1 MSMADELFT
10 CRVREHHIGK
20 RFEDVREEDWD
31 FVRWVLLQVE
41 IRNHNLRSF
50 AQYCRAENDE
60 ELALIAAAEASEA
73 DFMTARA
80 VRLRALVT
88 DDTATMP
95 LLTFLL
101 RASTGLQHADRHR
114 CGGRQRAEAA
124 TLLAASC
131 VCKGWLRVAG
141 EVATPFLGPVHPGVA
156 RKMWLVNDLRELSSH
171 TRRSQPP
178 WYVDAVNGDDNA
190 DGMEATPLRS
200 VERAEQ
206 KMLAFCTDDDR
217 SHGTQNFVQV
227 LRCDPETCTLSTCD
241 AASCKQLVCKV
252 HGFGIAHWVPGFVQE
267 LSFIQGV
274 CGEQGCTKAFC
285 KLHHSRQRLSACDV
299 CQNGSNAAAQLGAC
313 NHDELGPPQLFC
325 KEHLRHCH
333 GWAWRKRVLQA
344 EGFLEADDDDEEGE
358 EGENSE
364 EYGSDYSYDEDGGAM
379 HECGFDCCPQCFQDH
394 KCGDDPTQYC

>member
-1 MSMADELFT
+1 MADELFT

-20 RFEDVREEDWD
+20 RFEDVREEDLD
-31 FVRWVLLQVE
+31 FVRWVLLQVD
-41 IRNHNLRSF
+41 IRNHNLRAF
-50 AQYCRAENDE
+50 AQYCQAENDE
-60 ELALIAAAEASEA
+60 ERALIAAAEAAEA
-73 DFMTARA
+73 IFVTARA

-131 VCKGWLRVAG
+131 VCRGWLRVAG
-141 EVATPFLGPVHPGVA
+141 EVATPFLGPVQPGVA

-178 WYVDAVNGDDNA
+178 WYVDAVDGDDAA

-200 VERAEQ
+200 VERAGQ
-206 KMLAFCTDDDR
+206 KMLAFCTDDDDR
-217 SHGTQNFVQV
+217 SHDTQNVVHV
-227 LRCDPETCTLSTCD
+227 LRCDPEMCTLSTCD
-241 AASCKQLVCKV
+241 AVSCKQLVCKV
-252 HGFGIAHWVPGFVQE
+252 HGFGIAHWVPGYVEQ
-267 LSFIQGV
+267 LSFIEGV

-285 KLHHSRQRLSACDV
+285 KSHHSRHRLSACDV
-299 CQNGSNAAAQLGAC
+299 CQNGFNAGAQLGAY
-313 NHDELGPPQLFC
+313 NHDEIGSLPLFC
-325 KEHLRHCH
+325 NDHLRHCH
-333 GWAWRKRVLQA
+333 GWKWRKRVLQA
-344 EGFLEADDDDEEGE
+344 EGFLEADDDDEESE
-358 EGENSE
+358 ESENSE
-364 EYGSDYSYDEDGGAM
+364 EYLSGSDYDEDGGTM
-379 HECGFDCCPQCFQDH
+379 HSCGFDCCPQCFQDH